1 MSDENIVFCVT
12 LVVVHGFR
20 VLTENVSILTSD
32 NDCIIKKS
40 GITICFIK
48 IFTDLRMTVFEKTF
62 MLMD

>member
-32 NDCIIKKS
+32 NDCIIKNLGSPFVLLKFLL
-40 GITICFIK
+40 I
-48 IFTDLRMTVFEKTF
+48 LE
-62 MLMD
+62 